1 MMYVLLFSLLS
12 AVRCKIWGENAV
24 KWAVL
29 DDWAPDAMEEKRKKN
44 WI

>member
-1 MMYVLLFSLLS
+1 MHVLLFSLLS

-29 DDWAPDAMEEKRKKN
+29 DDRAPDAMEEK
-44 WI
+44 